1 MPGASAAWTTG
12 SGASLQEYRYS
23 KPQFAGTLSDLASQV
38 TISALMQ
45 HQGAKFQGSVPFSP
59 CPGAA
64 GVATFL
70 LPRQHET
77 LQEGFSVQ
85 SGRAAR
91 VSYLRPIG
99 TPVDSNVVQAMQN
112 ALCSLA
118 P

>member
-1 MPGASAAWTTG
+1 VPGASAAWTTG
-12 SGASLQEYRYS
+12 SGSALQEYRYS
-23 KPQFAGTLSDLASQV
+23 KSQFAGTLSDLASQV

-45 HQGAKFQGSVPFSP
+45 QHGAKFQGSVPFAA

-85 SGRAAR
+85 SGRAVR
-91 VSYLRPIG
+91 VSYLRPIA
-99 TPVDSNVVQAMQN
+99 TPIDSNATQAMQN
-112 ALCSLA
+112 ALCAL
-118 P
+118 